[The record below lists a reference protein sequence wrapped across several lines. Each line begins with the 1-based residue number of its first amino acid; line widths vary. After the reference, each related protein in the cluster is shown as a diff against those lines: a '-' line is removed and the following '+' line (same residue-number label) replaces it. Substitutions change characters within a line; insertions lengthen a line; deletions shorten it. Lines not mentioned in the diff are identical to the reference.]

1 MRTRRLYRTM
11 LVLAGAVVVALGITG
26 YSLNVFERADLSTVD
41 VRFSVRGPQKPPPDI
56 VFVKIDDETFNRIKP
71 IQFPFPRSYHAQ
83 VIRHLAQAGAKV
95 IAYDVQF
102 TEPGPDPRQD
112 DMLINAVRDA
122 GNVVLATTEID
133 KRGHTRIFGGGE
145 GLRYSRG
152 HPSFS
157 EFPTDPGGIIRRFE
171 YENSGLPSF
180 SAAAA
185 TAFLGHRIEHTPD
198 ETDWIDYPGPPGR
211 IESIPFWQVKSGKF
225 QRSEVLGKVVI
236 VGASAPSLQDR
247 HATST
252 THHDPMPGPEI
263 HAAAINTLL
272 SDTPLHPA
280 DGWANIAFI
289 ILLGLSAPV
298 LALRITALKAS
309 LITLVLVAGFAV
321 LAQAMFEA
329 GTIVSTVYA
338 GVAALLS
345 AIATMLLYGVTTA
358 FERER
363 TRDAFARF
371 VPESV
376 VGQVLDQADGARLG
390 GTRRAATVLFS
401 DLRGFTS
408 FAERREPDEVIA
420 ILNRY
425 LTAMSDAI
433 LDNGGTLVA
442 YMGDGIMAVFGAP
455 IAQDDHADRALSAA
469 CDMLTRFDDFNAWL
483 RAEGL
488 AERGFKM
495 GIGLNS
501 GSVMSGNVGSE
512 RRLEYTAIGD
522 TTNTAARLEG
532 MTKGTPWQLYLS
544 DSTRELLTRR
554 AEDLEEVGEFEVRG
568 REARIRLWT
577 LPSTA
582 HTDDSAAGRIAEP
595 AASSP
600 A

>member
-11 LVLAGAVVVALGITG
+11 LVLAGAAVVALGITG
-26 YSLNVFERADLSTVD
+26 YSLNVLERADLSTVD
-41 VRFSVRGPQKPPPDI
+41 ARFSVRGSEKPPPDI
-56 VFVKIDDETFNRIKP
+56 VFVKIDDDTFNRIKG
-71 IQFPFPRSYHAQ
+71 IHWPFPRRYHAA
-83 VIRHLAQAGAKV
+83 VIRHLAEAGAKV

-102 TEPGPDPRQD
+102 TEPGPSQRQD
-112 DMLINAVRDA
+112 DMLIDAVRDA

-133 KRGHTRIFGGGE
+133 SKGRTRIFGGGE
-145 GLRYSRG
+145 GLKYSRAI
-152 HPSFS
+152 PSFS

-171 YENSGLPSF
+171 FENSGLATF

-185 TAFLGHRIEHTPD
+185 QAFLGHPIAHSPRQTA
-198 ETDWIDYPGPPGR
+198 WIDYPGPPGR
-211 IESIPFWQVKSGKF
+211 IDSIPFWQVLSGKF
-225 QRSEVLGKVVI
+225 PRSAVQGKVVI

-263 HAAAINTLL
+263 HAAAVSTLL
-272 SDTPLHPA
+272 GDSSLEPA

-289 ILLGLSAPV
+289 ILLGFSAPV

-309 LITLVLVAGFAV
+309 LITLALVAGFAV

-329 GTIVSTVYA
+329 GTIVSVVYA
-338 GVAALLS
+338 GIAALLS

-376 VGQVLDQADGARLG
+376 VGQVLGQADGVRLG

-433 LDNGGTLVA
+433 LDHGGTLVA

-455 IAQDDHADRALSAA
+455 IEQDDHADRALSAA

-483 RAEGL
+483 IAEGL
-488 AERGFKM
+488 ATRGFKM

-554 AEDLEEVGEFEVRG
+554 VEDLQEVGEFEVRG

-582 HTDDSAAGRIAEP
+582 HADDVPNGRIAKP
-595 AASSP
+595 AAPST